1 VTVGKKV
8 YQVVAATLVVA
19 AVFAACRARSD
30 PAPTPVDIETPLVQP
45 TPSAM
50 PAPQD
55 FRLLRNQVG
64 YLPGYPFSFVLSSS
78 ESLAGRTLTIRNA
91 HKEAV
96 HASITLDAGSLATTG
111 RGTLRLAT
119 LRVQPLPIGKYGV
132 RIGQRETAFEV
143 SELTYARV
151 FPAIVQFLRTQ
162 RCGNTTVALSQHGA
176 CHLWQSVADADATTQ
191 SGDGLAVDETFKD
204 KVTGHEPKANAE
216 GGWHDAG
223 DYVKFVGT
231 TSFTVVLGLLAA
243 RDSKELDED
252 AGGHVRQAL
261 LDELRWG
268 LAWLERMVGGK
279 DKFHQ
284 VGSTADH
291 HVRDRAPE
299 DDTLRPVPEYPHRP
313 VVRFG
318 VGKGRNLLARSSAAF
333 ALAAQVYQADAP
345 FAELAKRRA
354 IDLFSAASSER
365 VRLPQ
370 QSVPADWY
378 TDPRSDDD
386 LALAAALVS
395 QVDPAAV
402 TRDAALQLVRML
414 PLNEGEPLS
423 YANLE
428 ALAVRETE
436 RLFAAGSAARRE
448 LSKKLH
454 ALAEPFVSIVREPR
468 GEAAAFRPA
477 VARFGNGSTQQLLG
491 AASVCGLVVRDEG
504 DELTETGRAC
514 LASMSDQVD
523 FVFGKNPFA
532 ASFVIGFGETF
543 PHAIHHGLHVVR
555 RVDLTGAPVGG
566 PTTLSI
572 LKENKELYEVAKKAR
587 APLAGWSSNAVF
599 YEDRVENYVTNE
611 TAIDFAATLFF
622 ALAMMVK

>member
-1 VTVGKKV
+1 MVGKEV
-8 YQVVAATLVVA
+8 YQV
-19 AVFAACRARSD
+19 AVTALMIIACRSQSES
-30 PAPTPVDIETPLVQP
+30 APGPVDTSMPLVQP
-45 TPSAM
+45 TASAQ

-78 ESLAGRTLTIRNA
+78 ESLAGRTLAIRNA
-91 HKEAV
+91 QKEDV
-96 HASITLDAGSLATTG
+96 HASITLDAGSLVTTG
-111 RGTLRLAT
+111 KGTLRFAA
-119 LRVQPLPIGKYGV
+119 LRVQPLPVGKYKV
-132 RIGQRETAFEV
+132 RLGQRETSFEV
-143 SELTYARV
+143 SDKIYARV

-162 RCGNTTVALSQHGA
+162 RCGNTTLAQSQHGA
-176 CHLWQSVADADATTQ
+176 CHLWQSVADADSTTQ
-191 SGDGLAVDETFKD
+191 SGDGVAVDETFKD
-204 KVTGHEPKANAE
+204 KLTGREPKVNAE

-243 RDSKELDED
+243 RDGKRLED
-252 AGGHVRQAL
+252 DGAGNVREAL
-261 LDELRWG
+261 LEELRWG

-291 HVRDRAPE
+291 NMPDRAPE
-299 DDTLRPVPEYPHRP
+299 DDTARPVPEYPHRP
-313 VVRFG
+313 VLRFG

-333 ALAAQVYQADAP
+333 ALAAQVYRADTD
-345 FAELAKRRA
+345 FAARAKRTA
-354 IDLFSAASSER
+354 IELFRAASGDR
-365 VRLPQ
+365 VRSPQ

-395 QVDPAAV
+395 QIDSSTV
-402 TRDAALQLVRML
+402 TSEAALQLVRAL
-414 PLNEGEPLS
+414 PLNEGEPIS

-428 ALAVRETE
+428 ALAVSETQ
-436 RLFAAGSAARRE
+436 RLFAAGTAERRE

-454 ALAEPFVSIVREPR
+454 ALAEPFVSMVREPR
-468 GEAAAFRPA
+468 GEASAFRPA

-491 AASVCGLVVRDEG
+491 AASVCALVVRDEG
-504 DELTETGRAC
+504 SETTEAGRTC

-532 ASFVIGFGETF
+532 ASFVVGFGDTF
-543 PHAIHHGLHVVR
+543 PHAIHHSLHVVR
-555 RVDLTGAPVGG
+555 KVDLTGALVGG
-566 PTTLSI
+566 PTTLGL
-572 LKENKELYEVAKKAR
+572 LKENKGVYDVARKAR
-587 APLAGWSSNAVF
+587 APYAAWSSSAVF

-611 TAIDFAATLFF
+611 TAIDFAATLFYT
-622 ALAMMVK
+622 LAMMVK